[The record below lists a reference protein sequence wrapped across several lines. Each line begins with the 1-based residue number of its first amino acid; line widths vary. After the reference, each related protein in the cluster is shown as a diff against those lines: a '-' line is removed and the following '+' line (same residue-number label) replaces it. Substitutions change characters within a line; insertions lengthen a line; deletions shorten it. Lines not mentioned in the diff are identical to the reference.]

1 MDTHAMR
8 FEITGVRSDEDHWVL
23 EGPTCLFGDECVL
36 AVADV

>member
-23 EGPTCLFGDECVL
+23 EGPTRLG
-36 AVADV
+36 